1 MVERVVLFDGCDADF
16 QRLLDESID
25 RDEKTIDFLTLIAYG
40 LTTTQPMTIAWR
52 RSLTLTMA

>member
-25 RDEKTIDFLTLIAYG
+25 RDEKTIDFLTLIRKYN
-40 LTTTQPMTIAWR
+40 
-52 RSLTLTMA
+52 